1 MRIRPHDLREP
12 RFRQTFHG
20 VSRREVRDLLGSV
33 AADLEATMAE
43 VDRLRS
49 ELAEAG
55 ATLIDARGQD
65 REATRLL
72 SQAEAD
78 GRRLREEAERQA
90 SEAVTTA
97 EARVAAMLHE
107 LEAER
112 DLLAGRIAQCQD
124 HQRRIAVVLQDEVN
138 DLQAF
143 LNTEPTLEPTAVV
156 PAPVAEPASVGDS
169 PPERPG
175 EDATWSADDVQ
186 RALAAATA
194 RRAAEGG
201 DDDPAAG
208 AGPAEEHAAGESLR
222 GRLVAAGLAAA
233 VAMIALASPG
243 SRHLP
248 ADLAAAGVQAPA
260 PRTQPPA
267 AAPTAASQPQPAR
280 EEIAPAAAAEPAPPV
295 PDGAMRVEIEAVRPC
310 WIRLTEDGRSEE
322 RVLQAGEALV
332 RDSRSDLIIRA
343 GNAGALVVTIDGRTI
358 PPLGREGEIVTRRLT
373 RDMASR

>member
-49 ELAEAG
+49 ELAQAG
-55 ATLIDARGQD
+55 ATLIEARGQD

-90 SEAVTTA
+90 AEAVTTA
-97 EARVAAMLHE
+97 EARAAAMLRE

-143 LNTEPTLEPTAVV
+143 LNTEPTLESTAVV

-169 PPERPG
+169 PLERPG

-201 DDDPAAG
+201 DEDPAAG
-208 AGPAEEHAAGESLR
+208 AGLSEEHAAGESLR
-222 GRLVAAGLAAA
+222 GRLLAAGLAAA
-233 VAMIALASPG
+233 VAMIALVSPG

-248 ADLAAAGVQAPA
+248 SDLAAAGVQAPA

-267 AAPTAASQPQPAR
+267 AAPTTASQPEPAR
-280 EEIAPAAAAEPAPPV
+280 EEIAPAAPAAPV

-310 WIRLTEDGRSEE
+310 WIRLTVNGRSEE

-332 RDSRSDLIIRA
+332 RDSRTDLVIRA

-373 RDMASR
+373 KAMASQ